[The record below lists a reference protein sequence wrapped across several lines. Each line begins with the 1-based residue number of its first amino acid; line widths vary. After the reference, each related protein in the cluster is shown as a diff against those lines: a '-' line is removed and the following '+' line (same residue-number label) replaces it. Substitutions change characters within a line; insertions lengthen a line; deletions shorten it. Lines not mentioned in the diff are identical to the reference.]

1 MTTCALALTWIA
13 AAATDYPSDNGAGA
27 FAAFAALMWLW
38 VTIFLGALIINLVAN
53 WKIAE
58 KAGYSGVMSLLMLI
72 PLANVVFFLI
82 FAFSEWPIEAR
93 LRQAGPR

>member
-1 MTTCALALTWIA
+1 MPFTLALSSIA
-13 AAATDYPSDNGAGA
+13 AVALDFPSDNGAGA
-27 FAAFAALMWLW
+27 FAAFAAFAWLW
-38 VTIFLGALIINLVAN
+38 VIIFIVALVVNLIAN
-53 WKIAE
+53 WRIAE

-93 LRQAGPR
+93 LKQGGGR